1 MAFHLGQVINGR
13 YHIVSQVGYG
23 SMGSAFIAEDERL
36 SRRVKI
42 ETFFDSMQRQLQEFE
57 VLSALDH
64 PNILRILDY
73 GTEYN
78 TSYLVTDYPPTI
90 KILPDVYR
98 RGSIM
103 PSDVVVSYTK
113 QVASALDYIHAKG
126 IVHRDIKPGS
136 MYVKEHSKV
145 ILLGDFGIVAD
156 TNNVLT
162 GRPGITGTPAY
173 MAPEQ
178 TQGRIEPASD
188 QYALGVVVYEWL
200 SGRLPFVAKS
210 PIEILISHMN
220 EPVPPLNSIIPTL
233 SSEVGDVVQRALAK
247 NPHDRFDSVSEFA
260 EKLEQALPPT
270 PTTSTQYPGAIASAP
285 PPPSLASPNYLAPP
299 PPLQQGAAGAADA
312 PPPSSL
318 ASPSYSAP
326 PPLLQQGVQSP
337 YSNDPYRANTREE
350 RQRTDAPQETE
361 LSLFA
366 IARAKLED
374 DNRAIVGNIYTIEAG
389 ISQQRPA
396 DFYGQRFRVR
406 VQDPTVPL
414 PFSILLHASENVI
427 LLDSWYQRLI
437 YDSRSLKPQLISC
450 NFRLRTVGKS
460 YVLINFYRER
470 QWLKTV
476 RFEFES
482 IEKSALSSPHQ
493 S

>member
-285 PPPSLASPNYLAPP
+285 PPPSLASP
-299 PPLQQGAAGAADA
+299 
-312 PPPSSL
+312 
-318 ASPSYSAP
+318 SYSAP